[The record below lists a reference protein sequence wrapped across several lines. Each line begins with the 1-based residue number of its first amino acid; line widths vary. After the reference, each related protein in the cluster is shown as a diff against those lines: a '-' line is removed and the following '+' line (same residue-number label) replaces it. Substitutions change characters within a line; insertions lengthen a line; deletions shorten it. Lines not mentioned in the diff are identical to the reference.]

1 MAEASRSQVTITLGS
16 TGQVV
21 KRAGPMMDGAFLESP
36 PATGSKRSVKD
47 RLGSNV
53 DSLMHENPLNNKR
66 QRGDRNKL
74 HLSSNGV
81 NAKGKCIGKDDLRF
95 KIMQKSMSFRAQ
107 TNDLLNGMDLREKLS
122 RTVKHAE
129 TSVDMQKPRP
139 ETKETNPWGQLP
151 SRRSAEDSPQINLPR
166 NSYSAWSLDQ
176 LKQRYPDGIFGSTG
190 SLSPQMNVPKLQK
203 RPIIQKYDDVR
214 SAPFIINNILDP
226 PGRMGTTPFM
236 TKSTL
241 PTGSAKPVAPM
252 QAHLQPSSNIVQ
264 KNSYIGDEQPT
275 VDSLLHSLGLGK
287 YAIYFKAEEVDM
299 AALKQMGEHDLKELG
314 IPMGPRKKI
323 LLAILSRS
331 NRQL

>member
-16 TGQVV
+16 SGRVI

-47 RLGSNV
+47 RLGCNV

-81 NAKGKCIGKDDLRF
+81 N
-95 KIMQKSMSFRAQ
+95 AQ

-139 ETKETNPWGQLP
+139 ETRETNPWGQLP

-176 LKQRYPDGIFGSTG
+176 LKRRYPDGIFGSTG

-203 RPIIQKYDDVR
+203 RQIIQKYDDVR
-214 SAPFIINNILDP
+214 SAPFITNNILDP

-236 TKSTL
+236 TKSIL
-241 PTGSAKPVAPM
+241 PAVCAKPVAPM

-323 LLAILSRS
+323 LLAVL
-331 NRQL
+331 

>member
-1 MAEASRSQVTITLGS
+1 
-16 TGQVV
+16 
-21 KRAGPMMDGAFLESP
+21 
-36 PATGSKRSVKD
+36 
-47 RLGSNV
+47 
-53 DSLMHENPLNNKR
+53 
-66 QRGDRNKL
+66 
-74 HLSSNGV
+74 
-81 NAKGKCIGKDDLRF
+81 
-95 KIMQKSMSFRAQ
+95 MSFRAQ

-241 PTGSAKPVAPM
+241 PTGRAKPVAPM

-264 KNSYIGDEQPT
+264 KNSYIVQATYLWTSIFLFVLNPATLYCLGANFNVHLPHIFI
-275 VDSLLHSLGLGK
+275 SLFCCLSYFL
-287 YAIYFKAEEVDM
+287 IY
-299 AALKQMGEHDLKELG
+299 
-314 IPMGPRKKI
+314 
-323 LLAILSRS
+323 
-331 NRQL
+331 

>member
-16 TGQVV
+16 TGG
-21 KRAGPMMDGAFLESP
+21 KEGRAYDGWCILESP

-81 NAKGKCIGKDDLRF
+81 NAKGKRIGKDDLRF

-203 RPIIQKYDDVR
+203 RPIIQKYDD
-214 SAPFIINNILDP
+214 
-226 PGRMGTTPFM
+226 
-236 TKSTL
+236 
-241 PTGSAKPVAPM
+241 
-252 QAHLQPSSNIVQ
+252 
-264 KNSYIGDEQPT
+264 GDEQPT

-314 IPMGPRKKI
+314 IPMATSIANYHFTRFLHFLACPLKCSAMS
-323 LLAILSRS
+323 LLPLQRTSAICLGAFVVGSALLHLKPVIWLFMLHYVMKMS
-331 NRQL
+331 LTTV

>member
-1 MAEASRSQVTITLGS
+1 
-16 TGQVV
+16 
-21 KRAGPMMDGAFLESP
+21 MMDGAFLESP

-81 NAKGKCIGKDDLRF
+81 NAKGKRIGKDDLRF
-95 KIMQKSMSFRAQ
+95 KIMEKSMSFRAQ

-139 ETKETNPWGQLP
+139 ETKETSPWGQLP

-241 PTGSAKPVAPM
+241 PTGRAKPVAPM

-323 LLAILSRS
+323 LLAVLSCS
-331 NRQL
+331 KQQL